1 MLKTSLADAFGVI
14 LRQHRKVENIT
25 QEMLS
30 ERADV
35 DVKMVGMVERG
46 IRNPSV
52 NLADS
57 LAHGVGVPLSQLIK
71 EAEALRKKH
80 KRE

>member
-1 MLKTSLADAFGVI
+1 MLKTSLADAFGVV
-14 LRQHRKVENIT
+14 LRQHRKAKSIT

-46 IRNPSV
+46 VRNPSV

-71 EAEALRKKH
+71 EAETLRKKH
-80 KRE
+80 RRE

>member
-1 MLKTSLADAFGVI
+1 MLKTNLADAFGVV
-14 LRQHRKVENIT
+14 LRQHRKARGIT

-46 IRNPSV
+46 VRNPSV

-57 LAHGVGVPLSQLIK
+57 LAHGIGVPLSQLIK
-71 EAEALRKKH
+71 EAETLRKKH
-80 KRE
+80 ERE